1 MRMTV
6 RFITACMIPVS
17 AAALSGCMAPIEG
30 MDAELVDTSS
40 EAITTYQVGPGKPY
54 ANLQAVAGLL
64 KPGDVVQV
72 QGGTSYAGG
81 VRLSK
86 AGTATSK
93 IKIVGVRVNG
103 ARPVL
108 SGGTNSIEFAGNHY
122 IFEGFEVTGG
132 TSRCVYHHAHDI
144 TVRDT
149 VIHDCPSHGLL
160 GADSGS
166 GSLTLEYSEVYRTG
180 SGDTRHQIYM
190 ATDETAYPG
199 AVFRMQHTYVHD
211 GNGGNNEKS
220 RAERNELYYNWI
232 EGAYYHEVEL
242 IGPDGQSESLKRED
256 SDVVGNVLYQGYTTR
271 SHYAIRIGGDGTGQT
286 YGRYRFL
293 NNTVVMGNASTSA
306 VFRAFDGIESVE
318 MNNNALYRQG
328 GGAVTVLNDSSAKWR
343 AGRQVAGRNNWV
355 TSGSS
360 SIPSTWSSTKLG
372 SNPGFVNVAG
382 RDLSSSSTSPLRDM
396 GTSTPAGV
404 PGYPFPSPLAA
415 AAFEPPRHL
424 LPPLGGAV
432 ARVNVGVVDI
442 GAYEGR

>member
-6 RFITACMIPVS
+6 CFITACMIPVS

-72 QGGTSYAGG
+72 QGGATYAGG

-86 AGTATSK
+86 AGTSTSK
-93 IKIVGVRVNG
+93 IRIVGVRVNG

-180 SGDTRHQIYM
+180 
-190 ATDETAYPG
+190 
-199 AVFRMQHTYVHD
+199 
-211 GNGGNNEKS
+211 
-220 RAERNELYYNWI
+220 
-232 EGAYYHEVEL
+232 
-242 IGPDGQSESLKRED
+242 
-256 SDVVGNVLYQGYTTR
+256 
-271 SHYAIRIGGDGTGQT
+271 
-286 YGRYRFL
+286 
-293 NNTVVMGNASTSA
+293 
-306 VFRAFDGIESVE
+306 
-318 MNNNALYRQG
+318 
-328 GGAVTVLNDSSAKWR
+328 
-343 AGRQVAGRNNWV
+343 AG
-355 TSGSS
+355 
-360 SIPSTWSSTKLG
+360 
-372 SNPGFVNVAG
+372 
-382 RDLSSSSTSPLRDM
+382 
-396 GTSTPAGV
+396 
-404 PGYPFPSPLAA
+404 
-415 AAFEPPRHL
+415 
-424 LPPLGGAV
+424 
-432 ARVNVGVVDI
+432 
-442 GAYEGR
+442 